1 MPVKNID
8 LSLPVLVVDDNQQM
22 RSVVKGILAD
32 LGLNNVFLA
41 GSGEEACRILNERPI
56 AAVISDL
63 DMPGM
68 SGLQLLGW
76 VRDNLADKELPFMLL
91 PSEANRDGLRAAAAA
106 GVTDCL
112 IKPFTL
118 ATFHSKLQAM
128 FQARGH
134 AAAKRAAGMR
144 AAAMPAA
151 PALIG
156 MERPLEERLKEATV
170 LVVDDIATNIKVIA
184 GMLAD
189 EGYSV
194 KVAISGRKAL
204 ELVPVHRPD
213 LILLDVM
220 MPEMDGFEVCR
231 RLKAD
236 PASADIPVIFLSA
249 KDQADDIVGGL
260 ELGAVDYVTK
270 PVDPAILKARMRTH
284 LRMAG
289 MMAELKQQNAAIA
302 GNAQLREEVERLARY
317 NLVTPLE
324 EVIAAGEQ
332 LLNDDAAAPGGTDA
346 ASSQAEATTAGP
358 GRLRRAALQALDQA
372 ARRAMRQASLSMG
385 LLRIEQGASEPASA
399 SVELGPLLKRAAAD
413 TAATHPV
420 MLPSLRVTVLADRSF
435 CRTLF
440 EHLLLNAAATTP
452 AGTSIAIGAT
462 LAESCWVIAIEY
474 AGALPAAQLACLR
487 GPAVRPVDDAAL
499 PVYAARLM
507 SEVQGGSLAA
517 DDDGARTRLLLRLPA
532 V

>member
-8 LSLPVLVVDDNQQM
+8 LSLPLLVVDDNQQM

-41 GSGEEACRILNERPI
+41 GSGEEACRILTERPI

-68 SGLQLLGW
+68 NGLQLLGW

-128 FQARGH
+128 FQARGN

-144 AAAMPAA
+144 AAAMRSA
-151 PALIG
+151 PPPLIG
-156 MERPLEERLKEATV
+156 VERPLDERLKEATV

-204 ELVPVHRPD
+204 EIIPQHRPD
-213 LILLDVM
+213 IILLDIM

-236 PASADIPVIFLSA
+236 PATADIPVIFLSA
-249 KDQADDIVGGL
+249 KDQASDIVGGL

-284 LRMAG
+284 LRLAG
-289 MMAELKQQNAAIA
+289 MMAELKQQNAAAA

-317 NLVTPLE
+317 NLSTPLA
-324 EVIAAGEQ
+324 EVIAAAEQ
-332 LLNDDAAAPGGTDA
+332 LLDDAG
-346 ASSQAEATTAGP
+346 ATLGLAQ
-358 GRLRRAALQALDQA
+358 RATLQTLDQA

-385 LLRIEQGASEPASA
+385 LFRIEQGASEPASVK
-399 SVELGPLLKRAAAD
+399 VELNPLLQRAAAD
-413 TAATHPV
+413 TTVTHPV
-420 MLPSLRVTVLADRSF
+420 ILPALRVTVLGDATF

-440 EHLLLNAAATTP
+440 EHLLLNAAAGTP
-452 AGTSIAIGAT
+452 AGTSIVLGAT
-462 LAESCWVIAIEY
+462 LEDGHWALTIEY
-474 AGALPAAQLACLR
+474 AGVLPPAQLACLQ
-487 GPAVRPVDDAAL
+487 GAVERPDDDGAL
-499 PVYAARLM
+499 PLYTARLM
-507 SEVQGGSLAA
+507 TEVQGGTLTAQ
-517 DDDGARTRLLLRLPA
+517 DDSARTRLLLRLPA
-532 V
+532 A

>member
-8 LSLPVLVVDDNQQM
+8 LSLPLLVVDDNQQM

-41 GSGEEACRILNERPI
+41 GSGEEACRILTERPI

-68 SGLQLLGW
+68 DGLQLLGW
-76 VRDNLADKELPFMLL
+76 VRDKLADKELPFMLL

-128 FQARGH
+128 FQARGN

-144 AAAMPAA
+144 AAQPSAATA

-156 MERPLEERLKEATV
+156 MERPLEERINEATV
-170 LVVDDIATNIKVIA
+170 LVVDDIASNIKVIA

-189 EGYSV
+189 EGYGV

-213 LILLDVM
+213 IILLDVM

-236 PASADIPVIFLSA
+236 PATADIPVIFLSA
-249 KDQADDIVGGL
+249 KDQAEDIVGGL

-284 LRMAG
+284 LRLAG
-289 MMAELKQQNAAIA
+289 MMADLKRQNAAIA
-302 GNAQLREEVERLARY
+302 GNAQLREEVERLTRY
-317 NLVTPLE
+317 NLAKPLE

-332 LLNDDAAAPGGTDA
+332 LLDDPVFTPGAPARGHAAG
-346 ASSQAEATTAGP
+346 AGP
-358 GRLRRAALQALDQA
+358 GGA
-372 ARRAMRQASLSMG
+372 ARDAQGQPVDGPAAHRTGRQRTGQRQGRA
-385 LLRIEQGASEPASA
+385 E
-399 SVELGPLLKRAAAD
+399 
-413 TAATHPV
+413 
-420 MLPSLRVTVLADRSF
+420 
-435 CRTLF
+435 
-440 EHLLLNAAATTP
+440 
-452 AGTSIAIGAT
+452 
-462 LAESCWVIAIEY
+462 
-474 AGALPAAQLACLR
+474 PAAQAR
-487 GPAVRPVDDAAL
+487 RRRQRRHPSGGPAVVA
-499 PVYAARLM
+499 
-507 SEVQGGSLAA
+507 G
-517 DDDGARTRLLLRLPA
+517 DGAGRPRLLPYA
-532 V
+532 VRASAAERRRHHAGRHLDRAGRHAGGK

>member
-8 LSLPVLVVDDNQQM
+8 LSLPLLVVDDNQQM
-22 RSVVKGILAD
+22 RSVVKGILGD

-41 GSGEEACRILNERPI
+41 GSGEEACRILKERPI

-68 SGLQLLGW
+68 DGLELLRW
-76 VRDNLADKELPFMLL
+76 VRGNLADKELPFMLL
-91 PSEANRDGLRAAAAA
+91 PSEANRDGLREAAAA
-106 GVTDCL
+106 GVTECL

-128 FQARGH
+128 FQVRGH

-144 AAAMPAA
+144 AAAMLAA
-151 PALIG
+151 PPSLIG
-156 MERPLEERLKEATV
+156 MERPLDERIKEATV

-189 EGYSV
+189 EGYGV

-204 ELVPVHRPD
+204 EIVRAQRPD
-213 LILLDVM
+213 IILLDVM
-220 MPEMDGFEVCR
+220 MPDMDGFEVCR

-236 PASADIPVIFLSA
+236 PATADVPVIFLSA

-284 LRMAG
+284 LRLAAML
-289 MMAELKQQNAAIA
+289 AELKRQNAAVA

-317 NLVTPLE
+317 NLSTPLA
-324 EVIAAGEQ
+324 EVIAAGE
-332 LLNDDAAAPGGTDA
+332 LLLDDAV
-346 ASSQAEATTAGP
+346 ATLGLAQRDT
-358 GRLRRAALQALDQA
+358 LQRLDQA

-385 LLRIEQGASEPASA
+385 LFRIEQGASEPASVK
-399 SVELGPLLKRAAAD
+399 VELNPLLQRASAD
-413 TAATHPV
+413 SAVTHPV
-420 MLPSLRVTVLADRSF
+420 ILPALRVTVLGDATF
-435 CRTLF
+435 CRTLL
-440 EHLLLNAAATTP
+440 EHLMLNAAASTP
-452 AGTSIAIGAT
+452 AGTSIVLGAT
-462 LAESCWVIAIEY
+462 LDDGCWTLTIEY
-474 AGALPAAQLACLR
+474 AGAPPAAQLACLR
-487 GPAVRPVDDAAL
+487 GPAERPADDGVL
-499 PVYAARLM
+499 PLYAARLM
-507 SEVQGGSLAA
+507 TEVQGGTLTAQ
-517 DDDGARTRLLLRLPA
+517 DDSARTRLLLRLPA
-532 V
+532 A